1 MRKQLPLLLTGTAA
15 LWVVLCQYIHQF
27 NALKMMGTT
36 DQWQQII
43 VATMTLVGAVNLTRI
58 HGTNIQRRRSG
69 YYNSIALLVALWAYI
84 AMGIYLTNKHVTYR
98 WVYNATCV
106 PWEATMFSMI
116 AFFIASAAVRTFRI
130 RTAEAAVM
138 GLVAAFVMLGNVPLG
153 PVISDKIPQL
163 KDWLMNIP
171 NGAGFRAIRI
181 GIYIGTFAAAM
192 RIALGLERAHLG
204 SGAQ

>member
-1 MRKQLPLLLTGTAA
+1 
-15 LWVVLCQYIHQF
+15 V
-27 NALKMMGTT
+27 
-36 DQWQQII
+36 
-43 VATMTLVGAVNLTRI
+43 
-58 HGTNIQRRRSG
+58 
-69 YYNSIALLVALWAYI
+69 
-84 AMGIYLTNKHVTYR
+84 GIYFKNTSTEYR
-98 WVYNATCV
+98 WVYNATVV

-116 AFFIASAAVRTFRI
+116 AFFIASAAFRTFRI

-138 GLVAAFVMLGNVPLG
+138 GFVAAFVMLGNVPIG
-153 PVISDKIPQL
+153 PVISGYIPQF
-163 KDWLMNIP
+163 KDWLMTVP

>member
-1 MRKQLPLLLTGTAA
+1 VFNNLGSAVLLLPLVLLVGGWPTGTRYWVLLVLLGVAQFGLPYYLYSLGLVRVPAYQAA
-15 LWVVLCQYIHQF
+15 LV
-27 NALKMMGTT
+27 
-36 DQWQQII
+36 
-43 VATMTLVGAVNLTRI
+43 TMAEPILNP
-58 HGTNIQRRRSG
+58 
-69 YYNSIALLVALWAYI
+69 LWAYI
-84 AMGIYLTNKHVTYR
+84 AMGVYLTNKHVNYR
-98 WVYNATCV
+98 WVYDATCV

-116 AFFIASAAVRTFRI
+116 AFFIASAAFRTFRI

-138 GLVAAFVMLGNVPLG
+138 GLVAAFVMLGNVPIG
-153 PVISDKIPQL
+153 PVISDYIPQL
-163 KDWLMNIP
+163 KDWLMNVP